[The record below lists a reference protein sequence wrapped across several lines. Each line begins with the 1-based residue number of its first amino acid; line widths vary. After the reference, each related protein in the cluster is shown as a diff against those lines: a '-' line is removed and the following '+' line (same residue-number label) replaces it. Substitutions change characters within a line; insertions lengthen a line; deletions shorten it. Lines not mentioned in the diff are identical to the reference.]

1 MKTYGS
7 VTTVIRQGLIP
18 KSDDLY
24 SERPGPGQSIESDE
38 IQDDKE
44 TVQAVTNDES
54 DSIDS

>member
-7 VTTVIRQGLIP
+7 VTTVIHQGLIP

-24 SERPGPGQSIESDE
+24 SESPGPGQSIKSDE

-44 TVQAVTNDES
+44 TVQVQGDF
-54 DSIDS
+54 